1 MLQELVTEL
10 KKHVVFKENTG
21 PGDLVLIAAENPRML
36 VYARVDAIEPDT
48 GRKDSWWHVTLQL
61 LTVPPQ
67 LIVWTLR
74 EPQFTGREIF
84 TMGGDQRF
92 MQAVQLEESPAGV
105 ASVPE
110 EPEAPDKSKPFRRV
124 K

>member
-1 MLQELVTEL
+1 MLEELVTEL
-10 KKHVVFKENTG
+10 KKHVVFKENTVT
-21 PGDLVLIAAENPRML
+21 GDLVLIAADNPRML
-36 VYARVDAIEPDT
+36 VYARVEAIEPDS
-48 GRKDSWWHVTLQL
+48 GRKESWWHLTMQL

-92 MQAVQLEESPAGV
+92 MQAVQLEEVPADADSGT
-105 ASVPE
+105 E
-110 EPEAPDKSKPFRRV
+110 EPAPNGNTKPFRRV

>member
-1 MLQELVTEL
+1 MLQELLTEL
-10 KKHVVFKENTG
+10 KKHVVFKETTG
-21 PGDLVLIAAENPRML
+21 PGDLVLVAAENPRML
-36 VYARVDAIEPDT
+36 VYALVEAIEPDT
-48 GRKDSWWHVTLQL
+48 DRKGGWWHVTMQL

-92 MQAVQLEESPAGV
+92 MQAVQLEGVPADV
-105 ASVPE
+105 ASGPK
-110 EPEAPDKSKPFRRV
+110 EPGPNDNIKPFRRV

>member
-1 MLQELVTEL
+1 MQELVAEL
-10 KKHVVFKENTG
+10 KKHVVFKETTG
-21 PGDLVLIAAENPRML
+21 PGDLVLIAADNPRML
-36 VYARVDAIEPDT
+36 VYARVETIEPDT
-48 GRKDSWWHVTLQL
+48 GRKDSWWHVTMQL

-92 MQAVQLEESPAGV
+92 MQAVQLEGADVESAAEGSGLDDP
-105 ASVPE
+105 
-110 EPEAPDKSKPFRRV
+110 PDTIKPFRRI